1 MKVVITC
8 GPSFEPIDQVRRLT
22 SFSTG
27 ELGILVANALSAAGH
42 YTIVYKGEGA
52 STCLEYY
59 GDEIH
64 YFSTNQSLL
73 DRFRHLASA
82 GQVDAIF
89 HAASLA
95 DFTVDK
101 VNDLRGQQLD
111 FKKIP
116 STTPGLQLILK
127 PATKVINTLRP
138 LFPKALLI
146 GWKYELEGT
155 PEEAIERGRRL
166 VYSTGVNL
174 CVVNGAAFGLGY
186 AIISANGQVATVEGK
201 EELAAHFVSWLAE
214 GAPA

>member
-27 ELGILVANALSAAGH
+27 ELGLMIANALAAAGH

-52 STCLEYY
+52 STCLDYT

-73 DRFRHLASA
+73 ERFRHLASA

-95 DFTVDK
+95 DFTVDQ
-101 VNDLRGQQLD
+101 VNDLRGQPLD

-116 STTPGLQLILK
+116 STTAGVQLILK
-127 PATKVINTLRP
+127 PATKVINSLRP
-138 LFPKALLI
+138 LFPKALLV
-146 GWKYELEGT
+146 GWKYELDGS

-166 VYSTGVNL
+166 VYSTGMNL

-186 AIISANGQVATVEGK
+186 ALIGSNGQVAAVDGK
-201 EELAAHFVSWLAE
+201 ENLSAHFVNWLASQ
-214 GAPA
+214 